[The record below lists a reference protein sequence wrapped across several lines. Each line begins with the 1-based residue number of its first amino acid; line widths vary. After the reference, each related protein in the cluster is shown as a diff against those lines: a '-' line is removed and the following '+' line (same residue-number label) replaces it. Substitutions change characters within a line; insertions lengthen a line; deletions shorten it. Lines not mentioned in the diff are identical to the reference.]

1 MSRAAEEKLPQ
12 LSGIFSQ
19 LGQHERHPW
28 IPLPWKGVFNK
39 VLYFDPI
46 TGATM
51 ELAKVEKGCK
61 FPPHYHTTLQTLFL
75 VSGRLK
81 DDDGEF
87 TEPGTFRIIPAGQL
101 HGPFTAVEEAIQF
114 KYFSSVPVYI
124 LTDGSTYIYEF
135 DGKTIPAGQLDFAQK
150 LKHKNFVSNR
160 K

>member
-1 MSRAAEEKLPQ
+1 MSKVAEQKLPQ
-12 LSGIFSQ
+12 MAGIFCQ
-19 LGQHERHPW
+19 IGKHDKHPW

-61 FPPHYHTTLQTLFL
+61 FPAHYHTTLQTLFL

-81 DDDGEF
+81 DDNGEV

-101 HGPFTAVEEAIQF
+101 HGPFTAEEEAIQF

-124 LTDGSTYIYEF
+124 LTDGTTHIYEF
-135 DGKTIPAGQLDFAQK
+135 DGKTIPAGRLDFAEK
-150 LKHKNFVSNR
+150 LKQSNFISHR